1 MNLLFLLGFGPSV
14 ADDIES
20 MRSPAQCDA
29 VFIAPAEA
37 NCQIEGSWA
46 TTASARSGE
55 KAKELALS
63 KLQEVIQ
70 LEIQI
75 RLNQSTPDAQDLI
88 RPLLVGCSSAALD
101 RAEVYCS
108 ADSRLSKKEYC
119 YASFNDSSCWKGV
132 GLEITGKPMWK
143 AMEEG
148 RTEVCAAMDNWM
160 MERDV
165 DQAKRDTCQLS
176 CMQSAKVSCRDF

>member
-20 MRSPAQCDA
+20 VRSPTQCDA

-46 TTASARSGE
+46 TTASARSGA
-55 KAKELALS
+55 KAKELALN
-63 KLQEVIQ
+63 KLQEVIH
-70 LEIQI
+70 LEIQV
-75 RLNQSTPDAQDLI
+75 RLNQASPDAQDLI
-88 RPLLVGCSSAALD
+88 RPLLVGCSSAAMAN
-101 RAEVYCS
+101 AEVYCS
-108 ADSRLSKKEYC
+108 SEPRLAEKEYC
-119 YASFNDSSCWKGV
+119 YASFSDSSCWKGV
-132 GLEITGKPMWK
+132 GLEITGKATWK

-148 RTEVCAAMDNWM
+148 RTEVCAAMETWM
-160 MERDV
+160 VERNI
-165 DQAKRDTCQLS
+165 DQVKRDSCQLA